1 VGLFVETTQKEVT
14 PLFGR
19 RKDADPAETSASVK
33 VGGKGHPTPSRKEA
47 EAAARARAK
56 GPRDKKEAARLQR
69 QRRNETNAKAREGMR
84 RGDDRYLPRRDKGPV
99 RRFVRDWIDARL
111 CAAELLLPLLIL
123 IMVTQSFSTR
133 ISSGLWS
140 VMLLLVSFDTLLV
153 VYRLRRELRRRFAGR
168 ESHSTKGAVG
178 YAVLRSIQLRWLRLP
193 KAQVKLGT
201 KLPDTY

>member
-1 VGLFVETTQKEVT
+1 M
-14 PLFGR
+14 FGR
-19 RKDADPAETSASVK
+19 RKDEPAETAESVR

-69 QRRNETNAKAREGMR
+69 QRRNETNAKVREGMK

-99 RRFVRDWIDARL
+99 RRFVRDWIDSRL
-111 CAAELLLPLLIL
+111 CMAELLLPLLIL

-153 VYRLRRELRRRFAGR
+153 VYRLRRELRRRFDGR
-168 ESHSTKGAVG
+168 DSRSTKGAVG

-201 KLPDTY
+201 KLSDTY

>member
-1 VGLFVETTQKEVT
+1 LFR
-14 PLFGR
+14 R
-19 RKDADPAETSASVK
+19 RKGADPAEPAAPVK
-33 VGGKGHPTPSRKEA
+33 LEGKGHATPTRKDA

-69 QRRNETNAKAREGMR
+69 QRRGETNARAREGMR
-84 RGDDRYLPRRDKGPV
+84 SGDERYLPQRDKGPV
-99 RRFVRDWIDARL
+99 RRFVRDWVDARL
-111 CAAELLLPLLIL
+111 CMAELLLPLLLLIL
-123 IMVTQSFSTR
+123 VSQSFSR
-133 ISSGLWS
+133 NLSSSLWS
-140 VMLLLVSFDTLLV
+140 VTLLLVAFDTLWL

-168 ESHSTKGAVG
+168 ESRPTNGAIR

>member
-1 VGLFVETTQKEVT
+1 MFR
-14 PLFGR
+14 R
-19 RKDADPAETSASVK
+19 RKEAEPAETSASVK

-69 QRRNETNAKAREGMR
+69 QRRNETNAKVREGMR

-99 RRFVRDWIDARL
+99 RHFVRDWIDSRL
-111 CAAELLLPLLIL
+111 CMAELLLPLLIL

-153 VYRLRRELRRRFAGR
+153 VYRLRRELRRRFGGR
-168 ESHSTKGAVG
+168 ESQSTKGAVG

-193 KAQVKLGT
+193 KPQVKLGT